1 MTNIKCDHE
10 VVLGFGRVIHDERFL
25 LFLVTN
31 CQKVVKDKWKLS
43 IMIIQQGLR
52 GRILM
57 WARGWLYLNTT
68 LKFNFTLLWCRTF
81 CCEFHIVY
89 IGTLSWSYFS
99 FMLLRIGWSILE
111 KYLPQQKDLIP
122 KNLAMPFLKGRD
134 AAVIRSRE
142 VGSKLK
148 ENLSSEFN
156 QNKKIQFPKTNFKL
170 LIASTH
176 AQRVEIG
183 RKPGLQKQ

>member
-1 MTNIKCDHE
+1 
-10 VVLGFGRVIHDERFL
+10 
-25 LFLVTN
+25 
-31 CQKVVKDKWKLS
+31 
-43 IMIIQQGLR
+43 
-52 GRILM
+52 
-57 WARGWLYLNTT
+57 
-68 LKFNFTLLWCRTF
+68 
-81 CCEFHIVY
+81 
-89 IGTLSWSYFS
+89 
-99 FMLLRIGWSILE
+99 MLLRIGWSILE

>member
-1 MTNIKCDHE
+1 M
-10 VVLGFGRVIHDERFL
+10 
-25 LFLVTN
+25 
-31 CQKVVKDKWKLS
+31 
-43 IMIIQQGLR
+43 
-52 GRILM
+52 
-57 WARGWLYLNTT
+57 NTT

-89 IGTLSWSYFS
+89 FGNLSWSYFS

-142 VGSKLK
+142 VISTLK
-148 ENLSSEFN
+148 ENLSSELN
-156 QNKKIQFPKTNFKL
+156 PISEKNLNSGLQAHVPRGLGLEENLVCRNNKKQ
-170 LIASTH
+170 
-176 AQRVEIG
+176 IG
-183 RKPGLQKQ
+183 ATRDQLGHSLNNNLKIRLDRR